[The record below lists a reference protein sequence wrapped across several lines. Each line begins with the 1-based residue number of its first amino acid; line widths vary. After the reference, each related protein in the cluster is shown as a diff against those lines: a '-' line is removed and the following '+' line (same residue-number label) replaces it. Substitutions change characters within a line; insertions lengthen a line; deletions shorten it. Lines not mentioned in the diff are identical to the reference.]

1 MFRACLAVMAVS
13 LSVSV
18 SRAQSSTVTAELER
32 LERASWVA
40 WQNHDGKFF
49 SEFLSDDH
57 SEVAGSGIANKQSVV
72 SFVASGAC
80 TVSNYSLDEMNVRQ
94 LADNV
99 AVVTYR
105 ATQNTMCGKTKV
117 PSPAWVSSTFVKRDG
132 RWRNAIYQQT
142 PAPSQRDLTS
152 ATDSLRKLVQ
162 SGFVPS
168 VAYSVSDRAGI
179 VEEGAFGFA
188 DVEHRRTASAFTA
201 YPVASVA
208 KSLTAI
214 AALRAVDAG
223 RLDLDRPANSYLGR
237 DSIMVPVGDARRLTT
252 RALLHMTAG
261 IPHVVRFYWPDEPRD
276 AGLDRPLGHFAA
288 FAPGTQFHYSNQS
301 LGIVGEI
308 LSRISGESFPRYMT
322 ESVFEPLGMA
332 NTAVRAA
339 DFPSATRALA
349 YRDHPMR
356 ESGFTRL
363 DPEPGAGMYTS
374 AHDLGILAR
383 RVLLDPGSRF
393 LSAASKSA
401 LTDFSEYPFYSSG
414 WWKDPFRPTGLTLL
428 ADGAALGHAAS
439 MKVLPREGVAVAVL
453 VNGSAPDGFT
463 LGLCDLLLRAAG
475 YAVFF
480 SNPRGS
486 KGYGRD
492 HCAAIRGDWG
502 NKDWMDIQACE
513 KRLCISWTSRDAE

>member
-1 MFRACLAVMAVS
+1 MAIS
-13 LSVSV
+13 LSASV
-18 SRAQSSTVTAELER
+18 SRAQSPTVTAELER

-49 SEFLSDDH
+49 SDFLSDDH
-57 SEVAGSGIANKQSVV
+57 SEVGGSGIANKQSVV

-94 LADNV
+94 LAENV

-105 ATQNTMCGKTKV
+105 ATQNTTCGKTKV

-223 RLDLDRPANSYLGR
+223 RLDLDRPANSSIPGELPKSDVAGVSHKLGVR
-237 DSIMVPVGDARRLTT
+237 LQRQHDSLTGYVV
-252 RALLHMTAG
+252 ATAQLG
-261 IPHVVRFYWPDEPRD
+261 
-276 AGLDRPLGHFAA
+276 DRPFLML
-288 FAPGTQFHYSNQS
+288 PYY
-301 LGIVGEI
+301 L
-308 LSRISGESFPRYMT
+308 
-322 ESVFEPLGMA
+322 
-332 NTAVRAA
+332 
-339 DFPSATRALA
+339 SATR
-349 YRDHPMR
+349 D
-356 ESGFTRL
+356 
-363 DPEPGAGMYTS
+363 
-374 AHDLGILAR
+374 
-383 RVLLDPGSRF
+383 
-393 LSAASKSA
+393 K
-401 LTDFSEYPFYSSG
+401 
-414 WWKDPFRPTGLTLL
+414 
-428 ADGAALGHAAS
+428 
-439 MKVLPREGVAVAVL
+439 
-453 VNGSAPDGFT
+453 
-463 LGLCDLLLRAAG
+463 
-475 YAVFF
+475 
-480 SNPRGS
+480 
-486 KGYGRD
+486 
-492 HCAAIRGDWG
+492 
-502 NKDWMDIQACE
+502 
-513 KRLCISWTSRDAE
+513 